1 MGLESAFESLHHA
14 LTRLSETV
22 SALHVTITE
31 DKPARGATVLV
42 DQLDNLVT
50 DLLGMLEEANVHMT
64 QALRNCK
71 SSGQLEQVRRTLC
84 EIHALIN
91 RFTTQYTGEVGAHR
105 TLSKLLEMGRERG
118 REWREWSLEVKTAVE
133 RCRLPVMTVSD
144 ALLDCWNELAQHM
157 AQGSVSMQNTSIGQ
171 QITVREDQLKVAGTA
186 S

>member
-1 MGLESAFESLHHA
+1 MSLETAFESLHHA

-31 DKPARGATVLV
+31 DKPTRGATVLV

-91 RFTTQYTGEVGAHR
+91 RFTTQYTGEVGAYS

-133 RCRLPVMTVSD
+133 RCRVPIMTVSD
-144 ALLDCWNELAQHM
+144 ALLDCWSELAQRM
-157 AQGSVSMQNTSIGQ
+157 AQGSISMQTTSIGQ
-171 QITVREDQLKVAGTA
+171 QIALREDPLETSSIAN
-186 S
+186 